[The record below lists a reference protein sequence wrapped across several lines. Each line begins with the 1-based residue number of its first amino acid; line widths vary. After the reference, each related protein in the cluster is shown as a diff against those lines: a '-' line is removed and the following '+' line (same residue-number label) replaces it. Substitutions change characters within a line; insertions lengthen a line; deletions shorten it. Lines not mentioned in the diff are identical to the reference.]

1 MRPYGKPLTPSSM
14 RDARRPLSI
23 TVMLQRFAAR
33 LALASER
40 YRQRRTLTD
49 LTDEQLRDV
58 GLTRRDVQR
67 ECAKP
72 FWDI

>member
-1 MRPYGKPLTPSSM
+1 MHPYGKPLTPSSM

-33 LALASER
+33 LALAPER
-40 YRQRRTLTD
+40 YRQRCMLSE

>member
-1 MRPYGKPLTPSSM
+1 
-14 RDARRPLSI
+14 
-23 TVMLQRFAAR
+23 MLQCFAAR

-67 ECAKP
+67 ESAKP

>member
-1 MRPYGKPLTPSSM
+1 
-14 RDARRPLSI
+14 
-23 TVMLQRFAAR
+23 MLQRFAAR

>member
-1 MRPYGKPLTPSSM
+1 MRPYGKLLTPSSM

-23 TVMLQRFAAR
+23 TVMLQCFAAR

>member
-1 MRPYGKPLTPSSM
+1 MHPYGKPLTPSSI

-23 TVMLQRFAAR
+23 TVMLQRFTAR

-40 YRQRRTLTD
+40 YRQRCMLSE

-58 GLTRRDVQR
+58 GLSRRDVQR

>member
-1 MRPYGKPLTPSSM
+1 
-14 RDARRPLSI
+14 
-23 TVMLQRFAAR
+23 MLQRFTAR

-40 YRQRRTLTD
+40 YRQRCMLSE

-58 GLTRRDVQR
+58 GLSRRDVQR